1 GVIGYAELKFHI
13 EVLRTFDRRHHAFSC
28 GTKRLFAMTTRP
40 GLLRLPA
47 GRLVAYPTH
56 KTTPREE

>member
-1 GVIGYAELKFHI
+1 MKSFGLPTSVITL
-13 EVLRTFDRRHHAFSC
+13 FSC
-28 GTKRLFAMTTRP
+28 GTKRIFAMTMET

-56 KTTPREE
+56 KFGQLAV